1 MEDMCMQIL
10 KVKAAVAL
18 LTFTFVCKQKSW
30 LPFKILRSFGES
42 LQWIDAER
50 FFNEKIPLEETG
62 NMLEINVCKR
72 ITELVEQLSTSGKD
86 VVDKKVFRELA
97 TNAG

>member
-1 MEDMCMQIL
+1 
-10 KVKAAVAL
+10 
-18 LTFTFVCKQKSW
+18 
-30 LPFKILRSFGES
+30 
-42 LQWIDAER
+42 
-50 FFNEKIPLEETG
+50 
-62 NMLEINVCKR
+62 MLELNVCKR